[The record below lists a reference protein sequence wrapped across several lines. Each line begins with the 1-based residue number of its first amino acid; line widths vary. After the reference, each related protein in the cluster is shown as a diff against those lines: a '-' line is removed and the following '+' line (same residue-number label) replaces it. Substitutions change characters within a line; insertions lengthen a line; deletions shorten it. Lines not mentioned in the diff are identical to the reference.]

1 MDSLLSYR
9 NCIDRPERAFILAL
23 GYSREEMRGSL
34 SHILKDRIRQ
44 AGKEG
49 KEGDRVCAEARAVR
63 TSRGWAACIRKMT
76 LVSAF

>member
-34 SHILKDRIRQ
+34 SHILKDSQ
-44 AGKEG
+44 DSPGWEG
-49 KEGDRVCAEARAVR
+49 GEGRGQGVCRGPGCENKQRVGC
-63 TSRGWAACIRKMT
+63 MY
-76 LVSAF
+76 